1 MDVDAKKKIMLGETG
16 ATFAEAWFKLLGF
29 VAVTGV
35 FHAAAE
41 KTGIPGFI
49 VLKWCCYIF
58 MCLWLQYKVDSA
70 IWFLFPSTNPANEG
84 AKRWH
89 LEIALLASFVVG
101 FNVYMILAATI
112 QLLLDTKGAA

>member
-1 MDVDAKKKIMLGETG
+1 MDVDAKKKIALGETG
-16 ATFAEAWFKLLGF
+16 ATFAEAWFKMLGF

-41 KTGIPGFI
+41 KTGMPGFI
-49 VLKWCCYIF
+49 ILKWCCYVF

-89 LEIALLASFVVG
+89 FEIALLASFVIG
-101 FNVYMILAATI
+101 FNVYMNLAAAI
-112 QLLLDTKGAA
+112 QLLLTTNSAA